1 MSAKNKDARVKLAQN
16 KKMRRKALTWL
27 RMTRYGVNNFS
38 RNAWLT
44 TAATAVM
51 TITLL
56 IVFSTVAARSVLGST
71 VDSIREKVE
80 VSIYLKNDVKEETV
94 SSLSSKLRQDENVTG
109 VNFVSSGEAKDDYI
123 EKNEVTPE
131 QLQLISELEDS
142 PFPPSLRVAVQE
154 PDNIDGIQR
163 IVENDE
169 EFEAALNATRAP
181 SFTGENRKIIDTI
194 GQWVSFAERFGLIVS
209 VIFIVISMLIIFN
222 TIRMAIFNRK
232 EEIQMMKLIGAD
244 RNFIRGPFVVE
255 AVMYGF
261 IAALIATTIGFIGIL
276 RLEPLLS
283 GYGVAIAETKVLFM
297 SFGPLILLAM
307 IIIGAIIGVIS
318 SRLAVRRYLR
328 V

>member
-1 MSAKNKDARVKLAQN
+1 MSAKKDARVKLSQN
-16 KKMRRKALTWL
+16 KKLRRKAITWL
-27 RMTRYGVNNFS
+27 RMARYGVNNFS

-56 IVFSTVAARSVLGST
+56 IVFTTVAARSVLSST
-71 VDSIREKVE
+71 VDTIRDKVE
-80 VSIYLKNDVKEETV
+80 ISIFLKNDVTADTIET
-94 SSLSSKLRQDENVTG
+94 LTAKLQQDPNVTR
-109 VNFVSSGEAKDDYI
+109 VNYTDLQEAKDKYI
-123 EKNEVTPE
+123 RENSPTPR
-131 QLQLISELEDS
+131 QLQIISELDTS
-142 PFPPSLRVAVQE
+142 PFPPSLGVAVE
-154 PDNIDGIQR
+154 DPEKIDNIKNM
-163 IVENDE
+163 VENDSD
-169 EFEAALNATRAP
+169 FAAALNPDRES

-209 VIFIVISMLIIFN
+209 IIFIAISMLIIFN

-261 IAALIATTIGFIGIL
+261 VAAIIATSIGFVGL
-276 RLEPLLS
+276 MRLEPILNER
-283 GYGVAIAETKVLFM
+283 GVAILETKNAFLAYAPLVLL
-297 SFGPLILLAM
+297 GM
-307 IIIGAIIGVIS
+307 IVIGALIGVIS
-318 SRLAVRRYLR
+318 SRLAVRRYLK